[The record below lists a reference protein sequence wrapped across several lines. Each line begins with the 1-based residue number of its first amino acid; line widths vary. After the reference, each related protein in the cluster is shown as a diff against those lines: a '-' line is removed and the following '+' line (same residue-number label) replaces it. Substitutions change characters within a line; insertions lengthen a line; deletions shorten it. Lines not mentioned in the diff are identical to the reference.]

1 MKGLINVSKR
11 ATTTEVD
18 KLATMNRTAK
28 EFERLIRLAGFAYG
42 ELIWMRKEINELVV
56 DLGIEAELL
65 GEDELNAR
73 MRGLLVTAKMP
84 LLMEGA
90 PVNDKRRF
98 HKVIELNAREITR
111 KMKNR
116 V

>member
-1 MKGLINVSKR
+1 MNKR
-11 ATTTEVD
+11 ATTAEVD
-18 KLATMNRTAK
+18 KLAAMNRSAK
-28 EFERLIRLAGFAYG
+28 EFERLIRLAGFAYV
-42 ELIWMRKEINELVV
+42 ELIWMRKEIKELVI

-84 LLMEGA
+84 LLMEGT

-98 HKVIELNAREITR
+98 HKVIELNARKIARELKI
-111 KMKNR
+111 R